1 MPCPDHGFSCPGS
14 PGRLPE
20 GRERYELDA
29 LSWQGHRL
37 GLDELQRPGE
47 TPWVMGL
54 SQHLGWGT
62 PQRSD
67 TGTWGTWGARTV
79 GCQDGRGVLVERPSA
94 CWGDV
99 GRAEGQ
105 WGSWHKA
112 ARVGGDRW
120 HSWGHEP
127 WAARSH
133 ESGIRL

>member
-47 TPWVMGL
+47 TLWVVGL
-54 SQHLGWGT
+54 SQHLSWGT

-67 TGTWGTWGARTV
+67 TGTGALGVPGLWGARM
-79 GCQDGRGVLVERPSA
+79 
-94 CWGDV
+94 
-99 GRAEGQ
+99 
-105 WGSWHKA
+105 
-112 ARVGGDRW
+112 GG
-120 HSWGHEP
+120 EC
-127 WAARSH
+127 
-133 ESGIRL
+133 